1 MSNAGKTSI
10 MVMTD
15 MGYSHEEV
23 EILVLETALDASREH
38 SARMKRR
45 MVTAEE
51 KYWEAVRHEKGLRE
65 TIQHLRD
72 AYLSRTV

>member
-1 MSNAGKTSI
+1 MSSWVG
-10 MVMTD
+10 MTD
-15 MGYSHEEV
+15 MGYSQEEV
-23 EILVLETALDASREH
+23 EILVLETALDSAREH

-65 TIQHLRD
+65 TISLMRDGYLR
-72 AYLSRTV
+72 RTV